1 MRGQRRDKETYV
13 RTTPRQARNIC
24 EDNATTKKHMRE
36 QHRDSG
42 VYVRVYVVF
51 YLAIKYLMLH

>member
-42 VYVRVYVVF
+42 VYVRV
-51 YLAIKYLMLH
+51 